1 MIMGVCGGAV
11 IPPLMGMLAD
21 TVGNQNGSVMVIG
34 ACLCYLAAFFTLG
47 QGTGRKKVERHFANS
62 AGRFNRFSLFLWR

>member
-21 TVGNQNGSVMVIG
+21 AVGNQNGSVMVIG

-47 QGTGRKKVERHFANS
+47 KGLASRR
-62 AGRFNRFSLFLWR
+62 